1 MKSKTI
7 TVKLS
12 PELGRNL
19 ERLSARLRKTK
30 SVVVRL
36 AIEELLR
43 QPGAE
48 TKLSA
53 FEVLSEFAGSLS
65 GLDEDV
71 SYNSKHLNAYGLSSD
86 K

>member
-12 PELGRNL
+12 PELDRNL

-43 QPGAE
+43 QPGA
-48 TKLSA
+48 
-53 FEVLSEFAGSLS
+53 
-65 GLDEDV
+65 
-71 SYNSKHLNAYGLSSD
+71 
-86 K
+86 